1 MHTPAPCPTAHKA
14 LFLDRDGVVINYIPY
29 LGRPHQVQIPRD
41 AGPALKQW
49 QEAGYLLII
58 ITNQAGIGRGYFSVS
73 DVQAI
78 HHRLA
83 ELYRPFGVEFTDIFL
98 CPHHPED
105 ACDCRKPSPQMLFE
119 AAEQYDIDLGQSYF
133 LGDAPSDLHAAIQ
146 AGCQPLLVRTG
157 RGQETEA
164 KLAQFSQAIPV
175 FDQVSDT
182 VCLLRAHG

>member
-1 MHTPAPCPTAHKA
+1 MNTTPPNKA

-58 ITNQAGIGRGYFSVS
+58 ITNQAGIGRGYFSVA

-83 ELYRPFGVEFTDIFL
+83 ELYRPFGVKFMDIFL

-105 ACDCRKPSPQMLFE
+105 ACDCRKPSPQMLF
-119 AAEQYDIDLGQSYF
+119 AAAQQYAIDLRQSYF
-133 LGDAPSDLHAAIQ
+133 LGDAPSDLQAAIQ

-157 RGQETEA
+157 RGKETEA
-164 KLAQFSQAIPV
+164 QLAQFPQAIPV

-182 VCLLRAHG
+182 VRLLRAHG